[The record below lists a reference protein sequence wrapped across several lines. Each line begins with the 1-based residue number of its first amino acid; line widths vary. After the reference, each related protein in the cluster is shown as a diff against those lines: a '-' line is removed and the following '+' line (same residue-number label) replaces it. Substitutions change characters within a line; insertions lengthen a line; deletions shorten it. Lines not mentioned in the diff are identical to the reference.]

1 MSSNSD
7 TISNI
12 LFYIRQH
19 PEKTIFKSGQYKNSI
34 QMFINDDI
42 KIGNT
47 NLFFPKGRLRV
58 NRMNN
63 DFMENNNDLINY
75 FYSLTDDEN
84 NNFKEIWVTT
94 GHIVDHHKFIIDL
107 SFE

>member
-12 LFYIRQH
+12 LFYIRKN
-19 PEKTIFKSGQYKNSI
+19 PEKAIFKSGQYKNSI
-34 QMFINDDI
+34 QIFIPDDI

-47 NLFFPKGRLRV
+47 NLFFPKSRLRV
-58 NRMNN
+58 NRMNT

-75 FYSLTDDEN
+75 FYNLTNDEEN
-84 NNFKEIWVTT
+84 NYTEVWVTT
-94 GHIVDHHKFIIDL
+94 GHIINHHKFIIDL